1 MLVTPCRSPSLWRMQ
16 RGHVFPGLNTPQD
29 VVAWAHQQG
38 ARVVVLKVGVQ
49 GVLVSDGTSIE
60 KISACSVKAVDATG
74 AGDCFNGAYLARRA
88 RGEDVF
94 TSARWAVA
102 SAALSTQGYG
112 AVEPLPTEA
121 QVAQFL
127 STGIAAITQ

>member
-1 MLVTPCRSPSLWRMQ
+1 MKM
-16 RGHVFPGLNTPQD
+16 GIE
-29 VVAWAHQQG
+29 
-38 ARVVVLKVGVQ
+38 
-49 GVLVSDGTSIE
+49 GVLVSDGQQIQ
-60 KISACSVKAVDATG
+60 KIAAFPVKAVDATG

-112 AVEPLPTEA
+112 AVAPLPTEA
-121 QVAQFL
+121 RVAEFL
-127 STGIAAITQ
+127 KSVTPAAKP